1 MSKKYNMKFVSD
13 NGEIF
18 EEEFSHDYIKTM
30 VHRYL
35 EQNFVKLPKSKY
47 PGITIKQS
55 ERHDVF
61 HDGSERMTPENDIRV
76 GNLGTMHFGWAF
88 GRFFVENYD
97 IEC

>member
-18 EEEFSHDYIKTM
+18 EEEFSHDYIKSL
-30 VHRYL
+30 VHRELQYL
-35 EQNFVKLPKSKY
+35 VKLPKSKY
-47 PGITIKQS
+47 PGITVKQS

-61 HDGSERMTPENDIRV
+61 HDGSERMTPENDIVV
-76 GNLGTMHFGWAF
+76 GNLGTMTFGYAF

-97 IEC
+97 IGC